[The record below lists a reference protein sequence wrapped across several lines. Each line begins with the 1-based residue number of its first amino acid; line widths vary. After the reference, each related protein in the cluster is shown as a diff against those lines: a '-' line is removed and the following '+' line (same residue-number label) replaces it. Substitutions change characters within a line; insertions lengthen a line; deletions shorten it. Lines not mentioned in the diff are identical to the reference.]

1 MMRITRMAIVAASV
15 LAAGC
20 ASDGTTSPA
29 ASSPT
34 KIETRLIATGDV
46 QSLSVG
52 DPSVTVKVTV
62 RSELTEMVTGGAC
75 AQTIEAR
82 AVNGTSWTDV
92 SSRLAA
98 CSANAIILAPGGTV
112 NINAVADQAAVRQVA
127 GGSGENVVLRARHSL
142 AGANTTYTLQTA
154 EITMKLP

>member
-1 MMRITRMAIVAASV
+1 MMRLTRMALVAASV

-29 ASSPT
+29 QNAPT

-46 QSLSVG
+46 QALSVG

-75 AQTIEAR
+75 AQVIEAR
-82 AVNGTSWTDV
+82 AVTGTTWTDV
-92 SSRLAA
+92 SARLSA
-98 CSANAIILAPGGTV
+98 CSANAIVLPPGGTA
-112 NINAVADQAAVRQVA
+112 NINAIADQAAVRQIA
-127 GGSGENVVLRARHSL
+127 RSGENVVLRARHSL
-142 AGANTTYTLQTA
+142 AGATTTYTLQTA